1 MIYWYPWHFANLREK
16 RLLVRHIWTATR
28 KEMVMLQYLIV
39 CPLVFLAGFVD
50 SIAGGG
56 GLISLPAYM
65 FAGIPVHNAIAT
77 NKLSSS
83 TGTAVSTARLIKNK
97 KVDWGFVPGTVIGA
111 LIGSVA
117 GANLALIIGD
127 RILKMVLVV
136 ILPIV
141 AFCVLRDKN
150 MDVEVPVGMTKNK
163 QYLIAIVCSLVIGC
177 YDGFYGPG
185 TGTFLL
191 LVFTKLAK
199 IPLEKATGNVKIVN
213 LSSNISALIT
223 FILAGKIMWG
233 LGLAAS
239 CFSIAGHYVGAG
251 MVVNNGVKVIKP
263 IILIVLVMLLIKVVS
278 GI

>member
-1 MIYWYPWHFANLREK
+1 M
-16 RLLVRHIWTATR
+16 
-28 KEMVMLQYLIV
+28 
-39 CPLVFLAGFVD
+39 
-50 SIAGGG
+50 
-56 GLISLPAYM
+56 
-65 FAGIPVHNAIAT
+65 
-77 NKLSSS
+77 
-83 TGTAVSTARLIKNK
+83 
-97 KVDWGFVPGTVIGA
+97 IGA

-117 GANLALIIGD
+117 GANLALIISD
-127 RILKMVLVV
+127 HILKMVLVV

-163 QYLIAIVCSLVIGC
+163 QYLIAVVCSLVIGC

-185 TGTFLL
+185 TGTF
-191 LVFTKLAK
+191 LAK

-223 FILAGKIMWG
+223 FILAGKILWG

-263 IILIVLVMLLIKVVS
+263 IILIVLVLLLVKVVS

>member
-1 MIYWYPWHFANLREK
+1 MITF
-16 RLLVRHIWTATR
+16 
-28 KEMVMLQYLIV
+28 LIV

-50 SIAGGG
+50 AIAGGG

-77 NKLSSS
+77 NKLSSA
-83 TGTAVSTARLIKNK
+83 TGTFVSTFRLVKNK
-97 KVDWGFVPGTVIGA
+97 HVDWGLVPGTVICA
-111 LIGSVA
+111 LFGSVI
-117 GANLALIIGD
+117 GANLALVISD
-127 RILKMVLVV
+127 KVLKTVLVLV
-136 ILPIV
+136 LPVV
-141 AFCVLRDKN
+141 AVCVLRDK
-150 MDVEVPVGMTKNK
+150 DFETVIPEGFTRKK
-163 QYLIAIVCSLVIGC
+163 QYLIMAVCSLGIGI

-191 LVFTKLAK
+191 LVFTKLGK
-199 IPLEKATGNVKIVN
+199 LNMEKATGNVKVVN
-213 LSSNISALIT
+213 LSSNISALVT
-223 FILAGKIMWG
+223 FILAGKILWG

-263 IILIVLVMLLIKVVS
+263 IILIVLVLLLVKVVS

>member
-1 MIYWYPWHFANLREK
+1 MGI
-16 RLLVRHIWTATR
+16 
-28 KEMVMLQYLIV
+28 YLIV

-50 SIAGGG
+50 SIAGVG

-83 TGTAVSTARLIKNK
+83 TGTVVSTARLIKNK

-117 GANLALIIGD
+117 GANLALIISD
-127 RILKMVLVV
+127 HILKMVLVV

-223 FILAGKIMWG
+223 FILAGKILWG

-263 IILIVLVMLLIKVVS
+263 IILIVLVLLLVKVVS

>member
-1 MIYWYPWHFANLREK
+1 MGIYF
-16 RLLVRHIWTATR
+16 
-28 KEMVMLQYLIV
+28 IV

-65 FAGIPVHNAIAT
+65 FAGIPVHAAIAT

-83 TGTAVSTARLIKNK
+83 TGTVVSTARLIKNK
-97 KVDWGFVPGTVIGA
+97 KVNWGFVPGTVIGA

-117 GANLALIIGD
+117 GANLTLIMSD
-127 RILKMVLVV
+127 SILKMVLVV
-136 ILPIV
+136 LLPVV
-141 AFCVLRDKN
+141 AICVLKDKN
-150 MDVEVPVGMTKNK
+150 MDVEVPVGMTKTK
-163 QYLIAIVCSLVIGC
+163 QYLIAIACSFVIGC

-191 LVFTKLAK
+191 LVFTKFAK
-199 IPLEKATGNVKIVN
+199 MPIDKATGNVKVVN
-213 LSSNISALIT
+213 LSSNISALVT
-223 FILAGKIMWG
+223 FILAGKILWG

-251 MVVNNGVKVIKP
+251 MVVNNGSKIIKP
-263 IILIVLVMLLIKVVS
+263 LIPIVLVLLMIKVVS